1 MSFHSPLPAAGS
13 GSPAQGGAARRV
25 RCDLPA
31 RLEVLPDEVALIET
45 WLGDHIAELFGG
57 NGAAFI
63 DPNSDSRKEVE

>member
-13 GSPAQGGAARRV
+13 GSPAKGGAGRLV
-25 RCDLPA
+25 RCDLPP
-31 RLEVLPDEVALIET
+31 RLEVLPDEVALIEA

-63 DPNSDSRKEVE
+63 GPNSDRERK